1 MKRVVLLVV
10 ILLGVALVAL
20 AQTQISAWAPPNDG
34 QTHLTYDVQ
43 HRAYHL
49 TRTDGTFGYV
59 MIYDNSAE
67 PGYPN
72 THDFS
77 AEAVNVDGQHSIV
90 TYHWNVATQSYIVS
104 SAIDL
109 DEDGHFSLGAG
120 NGGGI
125 ATDPNTGDTCIPYNA
140 NIIGAC
146 NVPNA
151 LHIAAGGTITQY
163 LGLTTSGHGISPIVS
178 VIDGSAMGSV
188 ANYLVWTT
196 PSSGYGATEYYEV
209 SWVGV
214 VTSPSL
220 GGNAVATWSF
230 TDESGPNSC
239 SSPLTPFGA
248 AGNRIELTCHFYSVP
263 NTPVKISVM
272 TSGSPTYASH
282 LRVIIH

>member
-1 MKRVVLLVV
+1 MKRIVLLVV
-10 ILLGVALVAL
+10 ILLAVALVAL
-20 AQTQISAWAPPNDG
+20 AQAPINTWPPPNDA

-43 HRAYHL
+43 HRTYHL
-49 TRTDGTFGYV
+49 TRTDGTFGSV

-77 AEAVNVDGQHSIV
+77 TDAVNVDGQHSIV
-90 TYHWNVATQSYIVS
+90 TYHWDNLTQAYIVS
-104 SAIDL
+104 SGL
-109 DEDGHFSLGAG
+109 DMDQDGHFSLGGG

-140 NIIGAC
+140 NINGAC
-146 NVPNA
+146 NVPNS

-163 LGLTTSGHGISPIVS
+163 LGLPTSGHGISPIVS

-188 ANYLVWTT
+188 ANYPVWAT
-196 PSSGYGATEYYEV
+196 PSSGYGAAEYYEI

-214 VTSPSL
+214 VTNPAL
-220 GGNAVATWSF
+220 GGTAVATWSF

-239 SSPLTPFGA
+239 SSPVAPFSA
-248 AGNRIELTCHFYSVP
+248 VGNRIELTCHFYSVP

-272 TSGSPTYASH
+272 TSGSPTYTSH
-282 LRVIIH
+282 VRVIIH

>member
-1 MKRVVLLVV
+1 MKRVILLVV

-34 QTHLTYDVQ
+34 QTHLTYDVP
-43 HRAYHL
+43 HRTYHL
-49 TRTDGTFGYV
+49 TRTDGTFGNV
-59 MIYDNSAE
+59 LIYDNSAE

-77 AEAVNVDGQHSIV
+77 ADVVNVDGQHSIV
-90 TYHWNVATQSYIVS
+90 TYHWNSLTQAYIVS

-109 DEDGHFSLGAG
+109 DQDGHFSIGGG

-125 ATDPNTGDTCIPYNA
+125 ATDANTGDTCIPYNA
-140 NIIGAC
+140 NANGAC
-146 NVPNA
+146 NVPNS

-163 LGLTTSGHGISPIVS
+163 LGLATAGHGVSPIVN
-178 VIDGSAMGSV
+178 VVDGTATGSV
-188 ANYLVWTT
+188 GNYLVWTT
-196 PSSGYGATEYYEV
+196 PSTGYGAAEFYEV

-220 GGNAVATWSF
+220 GSTAVATWSF
-230 TDESGPNSC
+230 TDQSGPNSC
-239 SSPLTPFGA
+239 SSPLTQFGA
-248 AGNRIELTCHFYSVP
+248 VGNRIELTCHFYSVP
-263 NTPVKISVM
+263 NTTIKMSVM
-272 TSGSPTYASH
+272 TNGSPTYASN